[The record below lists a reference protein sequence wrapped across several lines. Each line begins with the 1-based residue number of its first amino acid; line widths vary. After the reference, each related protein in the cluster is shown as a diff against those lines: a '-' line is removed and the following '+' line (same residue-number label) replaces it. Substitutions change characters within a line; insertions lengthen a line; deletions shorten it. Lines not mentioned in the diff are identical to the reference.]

1 LRDLVELGFAAT
13 TAERMV
19 ERWQTVDVTRFNI
32 TERGHRALDGQPSPA
47 ALPVAWAGPGKR

>member
-1 LRDLVELGFAAT
+1 
-13 TAERMV
+13 MV